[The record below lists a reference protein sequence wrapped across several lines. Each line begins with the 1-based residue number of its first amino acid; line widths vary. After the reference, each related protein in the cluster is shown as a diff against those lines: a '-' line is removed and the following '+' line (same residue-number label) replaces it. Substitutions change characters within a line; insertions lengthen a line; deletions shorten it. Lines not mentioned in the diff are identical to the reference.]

1 MARVS
6 GKYPDDRKLFVY
18 KLVDHRRVLV
28 LCLLVVS
35 ILIFPFVLTVELDRT
50 LKAAYV
56 TSSPAYELYKELIAQ
71 YGPDEFILIAVVT
84 PKGVMD
90 ASILKGLDAI
100 SNRLKQRPEIFHVLS
115 VSNLKVFGERSGVF
129 GNFPL
134 IESRD
139 GVFGL
144 RPQSDLQRIQEALP
158 LMDFLIS
165 SDQRTAGI
173 LLQLQDEWRFH
184 PDLGKFL
191 GQVEQ
196 IVRDNLP
203 EGAEF
208 RVVGAPVIREAVQN
222 LTIRTTIIFSCLCAL
237 VVCLITLYIFKS
249 PRVAAITMLT
259 IGISVYWVLGLMSLC
274 RITLNATTSIS
285 FGLILITSVATVIH
299 IVSHYCEVW
308 PRYHDRELAVK
319 RSMAVVGRACIMS
332 AVTSAIAFGT
342 IMISDIPMVQQLGF
356 VMSTGVLIAFVISF
370 VLTPTFLIWL
380 KPVQPDVLERMKEDW
395 VAGALRAIEKLVFS
409 RYRLCAWC
417 GVLFTIVM
425 FAGAPL
431 IRIDT
436 QLLSLFVDSSQV
448 RSDIRFVEKHLHPIR
463 TLEVTVDMQ
472 ERAFREPEAWEKIDV
487 LQKRLA
493 QIPGVA
499 SVDSVMPLIEYLHGI
514 IAQPGT
520 QPEEIYSNKR
530 VLSEILSV
538 MSFSSEGKELLR
550 RYVNPKFAGIRMTVR
565 VGDTGASSLN
575 QVIES
580 IEKTATECIGS
591 AGKTAVTGEQAVFAA
606 QASDVVDSQVWSV
619 ILALTAITIILIWQL
634 RSLTLGL
641 FSLLPIIPPISV
653 ILGMMG
659 WLGIPLDNVTVFA
672 TDIAIGLAVD
682 DTFHYLA
689 QMRRD
694 IAASGPGE
702 DRVRSILKQSFHST
716 ARSLMSTTAPLFL
729 GFLALAFTPTKPAI
743 YFGFLGSASML
754 VALFGNIIFL
764 PSIILTFKVF
774 SRMMER
780 EAHRKAVAGSSLLEP
795 TDY

>member
-35 ILIFPFVLTVELDRT
+35 MLILPFALTVELDRT

-71 YGPDEFILIAVVT
+71 YGPDEFILIAVIT

-90 ASILKGLDAI
+90 AGILKGLDAI

-115 VSNLKVFGERSGVF
+115 VSNLKVFGKRSGVF

-134 IESRD
+134 IESKD

-144 RPQSDLQRIQEALP
+144 RPQSDLQRIQKALP
-158 LMDFLIS
+158 LLDFLIS
-165 SDQRTAGI
+165 SDLRTAGI

-208 RVVGAPVIREAVQN
+208 RVVGAPVIREAVQH
-222 LTIRTTIIFSCLCAL
+222 LTIRTTIIFSCMCAL

-249 PRVAAITMLT
+249 LRVAAITMLT

-308 PRYHDRELAVK
+308 PRYQDRELAVK

-332 AVTSAIAFGT
+332 SVTSAIAFGT

-370 VLTPTFLIWL
+370 VLTPTLLIWL
-380 KPVQPDVLERMKEDW
+380 KPMQPNVLERMKEDW
-395 VAGALRAIEKLVFS
+395 FAGALRAIEKLVFS

-472 ERAFREPEAWEKIDV
+472 ERAFREPEAWKKIDV

-499 SVDSVMPLIEYLHGI
+499 SVDSVMPLIEYLHGL

-520 QPEEIYSNKR
+520 PPQEIYSNKR
-530 VLSEILSV
+530 VLSEILSLI
-538 MSFSSEGKELLR
+538 SFSSEGKELLR

-729 GFLALAFTPTKPAI
+729 GFLALALTPTKPAI
-743 YFGFLGSASML
+743 FFGFLGSGSML
-754 VALFGNIIFL
+754 VALFANIIFL

-780 EAHRKAVAGSSLLEP
+780 EAHRKAVAVSSP
-795 TDY
+795 

>member
-1 MARVS
+1 MARS

-35 ILIFPFVLTVELDRT
+35 MLILPFALTVELDRT

-71 YGPDEFILIAVVT
+71 YGPDEFILIAVIT

-90 ASILKGLDAI
+90 AGILKGLDAI

-115 VSNLKVFGERSGVF
+115 VSNLKVFGKRSGVF

-134 IESRD
+134 IESKD

-144 RPQSDLQRIQEALP
+144 RPQSDLQRIQKALP

-165 SDQRTAGI
+165 SDLRTAGI

-222 LTIRTTIIFSCLCAL
+222 LTIRTTIIFSCMCAL

-249 PRVAAITMLT
+249 LRVAAITMLT

-308 PRYHDRELAVK
+308 PRYQDRELAVK

-332 AVTSAIAFGT
+332 SVTSAIAFGT

-370 VLTPTFLIWL
+370 VLTPTLLIWL
-380 KPVQPDVLERMKEDW
+380 KPMQPHVLERMKEDW
-395 VAGALRAIEKLVFS
+395 FAGALRAIEKLVFS

-472 ERAFREPEAWEKIDV
+472 ERAFREPEAWKKIDV

-499 SVDSVMPLIEYLHGI
+499 SVDSVMPLIEYLQGL

-520 QPEEIYSNKR
+520 PPQEIYSNKR
-530 VLSEILSV
+530 VLSEILSLI
-538 MSFSSEGKELLR
+538 SFSSEGKELLR

-729 GFLALAFTPTKPAI
+729 GFLALALTPTKPAI
-743 YFGFLGSASML
+743 FFGFLGSGSML
-754 VALFGNIIFL
+754 VALFANIIFL

-780 EAHRKAVAGSSLLEP
+780 EAHRKAVAVSSP
-795 TDY
+795 

>member
-35 ILIFPFVLTVELDRT
+35 MLILPFALTVELDRT

-71 YGPDEFILIAVVT
+71 YGPDEFILIAVIT

-90 ASILKGLDAI
+90 AGILKGLDAI

-115 VSNLKVFGERSGVF
+115 VSNLKVFGKRSGVF

-134 IESRD
+134 IESKD

-144 RPQSDLQRIQEALP
+144 RPQSDLQRIQKALP

-165 SDQRTAGI
+165 SDLRTAGI

-208 RVVGAPVIREAVQN
+208 RVVGAPVIREAVQH
-222 LTIRTTIIFSCLCAL
+222 LTIRTTIIFSCMCAL

-249 PRVAAITMLT
+249 LRVAAITMLT

-308 PRYHDRELAVK
+308 PRYQDRELAVK

-332 AVTSAIAFGT
+332 SVTSAIAFGT

-370 VLTPTFLIWL
+370 VLTPTLLIWL
-380 KPVQPDVLERMKEDW
+380 KPMQPNVLERMKEDW
-395 VAGALRAIEKLVFS
+395 FAGALRAIEKLVFS

-472 ERAFREPEAWEKIDV
+472 ERAFREPEAWKKIDV

-499 SVDSVMPLIEYLHGI
+499 SVDSVMPLIEYLQGL

-520 QPEEIYSNKR
+520 PPQEIYSNKR
-530 VLSEILSV
+530 VLSEILSLI
-538 MSFSSEGKELLR
+538 SFSSEGKELLR

-729 GFLALAFTPTKPAI
+729 GFLALALTPTKPAI
-743 YFGFLGSASML
+743 FFGFLGSGSML
-754 VALFGNIIFL
+754 VALFANIIFL

-780 EAHRKAVAGSSLLEP
+780 EAHRKAVAVSSP
-795 TDY
+795 

>member
-1 MARVS
+1 MARS

-35 ILIFPFVLTVELDRT
+35 MLILPFALTVELDRT

-71 YGPDEFILIAVVT
+71 YGPDEFILIAVIT

-90 ASILKGLDAI
+90 AGILKGLDAI

-115 VSNLKVFGERSGVF
+115 VSNLKVFGKRSGVF

-134 IESRD
+134 IESKD

-144 RPQSDLQRIQEALP
+144 RPQSDLQRIQKALP

-165 SDQRTAGI
+165 SDLRTAGI

-222 LTIRTTIIFSCLCAL
+222 LTIRTTIIFSCMCAL

-249 PRVAAITMLT
+249 LRVAAITMLT

-308 PRYHDRELAVK
+308 PRYQDRELAVK

-332 AVTSAIAFGT
+332 SVTSAIAFGT

-370 VLTPTFLIWL
+370 VLTPTLLIWL
-380 KPVQPDVLERMKEDW
+380 KPMQPHVLERMKKDW
-395 VAGALRAIEKLVFS
+395 FAGALRAIEKLVFS

-472 ERAFREPEAWEKIDV
+472 ERAFREPEAWKKIDV

-499 SVDSVMPLIEYLHGI
+499 SVDSVMPLIEYLQGL

-520 QPEEIYSNKR
+520 PPQEIYSNKR
-530 VLSEILSV
+530 VLSEILSLI
-538 MSFSSEGKELLR
+538 SFSSEGKELLR

-729 GFLALAFTPTKPAI
+729 GFLALALTPTKPAI
-743 YFGFLGSASML
+743 FFGFLGSGSML
-754 VALFGNIIFL
+754 VALFANIIFL

-780 EAHRKAVAGSSLLEP
+780 EAHRKAVAVSSP
-795 TDY
+795 